1 MEEKELL
8 RKALEAREKAY
19 VPYSRFKVG
28 AALLT
33 KGGKVY
39 TGCNVENASYGLT
52 ICAERVVLYKAIS
65 EGEKEFAAL
74 AVIGDTPTPCSPC
87 GACRQVLCEFAKE
100 MPVIMGNLQG
110 DILVKTVDELLPGS
124 FCDEDMKTNQRREG
138 SA

>member
-1 MEEKELL
+1 MEKQELL
-8 RKALEAREKAY
+8 AKALEAREKAY
-19 VPYSRFKVG
+19 VPYSRFQVG

-33 KGGKVY
+33 KDGKIY

-52 ICAERVVLYKAIS
+52 MCAERVVLYKAIS

-74 AVIGDTPTPCSPC
+74 AVVADTPNPCSPC
-87 GACRQVLCEFAKE
+87 GACRQVLCEFTKE

-110 DILVKTVDELLPGS
+110 DILVKTVDQLLPSS
-124 FCDEDMKTNQRREG
+124 FCDEDMKKNQGREG